1 VWEGSGTAHLEG
13 APAPMLTGRA
23 AGGAA
28 RGVGDEV
35 RAGET
40 GAGEDSVEQLAM
52 VVDWGRTRTRAA
64 DADEVWAE
72 EQAYDE
78 WMDTYTQNFKKPASL
93 AATTILLD
101 PLGKSRG
108 LIEINRQFYRDV
120 TSGDMVRLQGRQ
132 VPSRDAM
139 EAAIK
144 DTKRRLRAMRQAND
158 TTHVALERRLAD
170 LSEKYEHHVARYAWE
185 GVLHCVRGDV
195 DLAHELASVANQNLG
210 IACYEH
216 LVHYFSAAGA
226 AGSAGS
232 GASDQA
238 ARTGA
243 NSAVGGDTA
252 VGGDDALA
260 VLQTGQHFLDI
271 SCDEEGGGHGDRVDG
286 SEGVV
291 RVRFEGLFK
300 VVPFSLLDSLGVD
313 GVGSSLVRAVV
324 ATAELRLVMAAW
336 GGGYEGAG
344 RRRRG
349 GEEEEEE
356 DAMEEEEEEGSGG
369 GYGGAG
375 EQCGGMRLLL
385 DESTARFAIRRPV
398 ATVMV
403 PEKQMSRLKEDKSE
417 RDNNGVDVE
426 QTARVGAWVSDI
438 FGNGGGNGWKSR
450 GGGPGCKLGVIGGD
464 TERETTAPEGSDP
477 TASQGKR
484 RYCWYIRTYLHR
496 YIRMWASLAMDF
508 FFYVSPSLCMG
519 VD

>member
-1 VWEGSGTAHLEG
+1 VH
-13 APAPMLTGRA
+13 
-23 AGGAA
+23 
-28 RGVGDEV
+28 
-35 RAGET
+35 
-40 GAGEDSVEQLAM
+40 
-52 VVDWGRTRTRAA
+52 
-64 DADEVWAE
+64 ADEVWAE

-78 WMDTYTQNFKKPASL
+78 WMDTYTHNFKKPTSL

-120 TSGDMVRLQGRQ
+120 TSGDMVRLQGRP

-139 EAAIK
+139 EAGIK

-170 LSEKYEHHVARYAWE
+170 MSEKYEHHVARYAWE

-243 NSAVGGDTA
+243 NSSVGGDAA
-252 VGGDDALA
+252 VRGDDALA

-271 SCDEEGGGHGDRVDG
+271 SCDEEGGGHGDRMDG
-286 SEGVV
+286 GQGVV

-324 ATAELRLVMAAW
+324 ATAELRLVMAAG

-344 RRRRG
+344 RSRRRREQ
-349 GEEEEEE
+349 EEEEE
-356 DAMEEEEEEGSGG
+356 AIEEEEEGAGG

-375 EQCGGMRLLL
+375 GGYGGAGGRYGGMRLLL

-403 PEKQMSRLKEDKSE
+403 PEKQMSRLKEEKGE

-426 QTARVGAWVSDI
+426 QTARVGAWVSEI
-438 FGNGGGNGWKSR
+438 FGSGGGDGWKS
-450 GGGPGCKLGVIGGD
+450 GGGGLGCKLGVIGGD
-464 TERETTAPEGSDP
+464 AERETTAPEGSAE

-484 RYCWYIRTYLHR
+484 RYCSDAFLLLLCFPISLHGSGLIRT
-496 YIRMWASLAMDF
+496 
-508 FFYVSPSLCMG
+508 
-519 VD
+519 